1 MSGRGVYHGG
11 GSGGGGF
18 GGGGGSAA
26 VESVVAYAAS
36 ITLDAAAADVFEI
49 VLTGNLTLNAPTSP
63 AAAKKIII
71 RLVQDGTG
79 GRTVT
84 WNAAFRFGT
93 SLPSP
98 ILSIS
103 PSLHDYIA
111 FVYNGVDAKWD
122 CIGQVFGI

>member
-1 MSGRGVYHGG
+1 MKSGIYHGG

-18 GGGGGSAA
+18 SGGGGSAPT
-26 VESVVAYAAS
+26 ELVVTYSAS
-36 ITLDAAAADVFEI
+36 ITINAAVADVFEI
-49 VLTGNLTLNAPTSP
+49 VLTGNPTLNAPTNP

-84 WNAAFRFGT
+84 WNAAFRFGV

-98 ILSIS
+98 ILSVTAL
-103 PSLHDYIA
+103 LHDYIA
-111 FVYNGVDAKWD
+111 FVYNGVDSKWD
-122 CIGQVFGI
+122 CIGQVFGV